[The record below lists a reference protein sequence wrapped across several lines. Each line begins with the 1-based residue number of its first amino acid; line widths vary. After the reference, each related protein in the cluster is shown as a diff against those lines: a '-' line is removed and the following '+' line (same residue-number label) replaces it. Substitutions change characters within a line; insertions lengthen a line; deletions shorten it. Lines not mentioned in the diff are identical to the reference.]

1 MLAYIENILRN
12 KAVLQKVYYVLPDSL
27 KTLALNL
34 RAYPLARLRYSSDT
48 LKLVD
53 DLISR
58 DSWSYN
64 QLQDYINEQMEIL
77 YGISREVPFYNEIAR
92 GATTIREFPLVK
104 RKDVKENYHKML
116 RGDKRGLIKVF
127 TSGTSGSGL
136 PVFYDRSS
144 YIKHWAY
151 SLKQKVWAGV
161 APTEWRIIFY
171 GPRVCSL
178 HQKKPPFWMTNVFEH
193 QHMMSIFHLSE
204 KNAKYYVDFL
214 ERHQGMVVEGF
225 ATVLYLV
232 AQYISAF
239 KGRLSFKAVF
249 STGEPMYPF
258 MRKAIEDAFGTKVYD
273 SYGMTEMAGF
283 IFECEKGGYHAML
296 DYGFVEIVD
305 EKENPVPHGEE
316 GYLVWTGFTNHTMPF
331 IRYMI
336 GDKGRFEN
344 KTCSCNRPFPLVNP
358 TITRDSDYLITK
370 DGTILS
376 PRAINQVLKNKVSFK
391 ACQFIQNSENEII
404 IRVVPD
410 RSRDFSRELM
420 EVRKHLQDMAGEGV
434 SISEEIAREPLR
446 RGSQG
451 KIPLIVS
458 NIRRSQ

>member
-1 MLAYIENILRN
+1 MLTYIENILRN
-12 KAVLQKVYYVLPDSL
+12 RGGLQKVYYALPDSL

-34 RAYPLARLRYSSDT
+34 RAYPLSRLRYSNET

-53 DLISR
+53 DLLSR
-58 DSWSYN
+58 DSWSHD
-64 QLQDYINEQMEIL
+64 QLLEHIEEQMEEL
-77 YGISREVPFYNEIAR
+77 YRVSREIPFYKEIAD
-92 GATTIREFPLVK
+92 GTENVREFPVIK
-104 RKDVKENYHKML
+104 RRDVKENYQKMVKP
-116 RGDKRGLIKVF
+116 DSRGLIKVF

-136 PVFYDRSS
+136 PVFYDRLS
-144 YIKHWAY
+144 YIRHWAY

-161 APTEWRIIFY
+161 SPTEWRITFY
-171 GPRVCSL
+171 GPRVCSIQ
-178 HQKKPPFWMTNVFEH
+178 QKKPPFWMTNNFEH
-193 QHMMSIFHLSE
+193 QYMMSIFHLSE
-204 KNAKYYVDFL
+204 QNAKHYVDFL
-214 ERHQGMVVEGF
+214 EKHQGLVVEGF

-232 AQYISAF
+232 AQYIKAL
-239 KGRLSFKAVF
+239 KGKLSFKAVF
-249 STGEPMYPF
+249 STGEPLYPF
-258 MRKAIEDAFGTKVYD
+258 MRRLIEDAFGTKVYD

-305 EKENPVPHGEE
+305 EKENPLPPGEE

-344 KTCSCNRPFPLVNP
+344 KTCTCNRPFPLVNP
-358 TITRDSDYLITK
+358 TITRDSDYLVTK

-391 ACQFIQNSENEII
+391 ACQFIQNSEEEIV

-410 RSRDFSRELM
+410 KSMDFRKELS
-420 EVRKHLQDMAGEGV
+420 EVKKHLQDMAGEGV
-434 SISEEIAREPLR
+434 SIQEEIASEPLR

-458 NIRRSQ
+458 NIRRSR